1 MQKNLILLVC
11 LIIIT
16 AMNSSWGREP
26 AVDPVKTVI
35 VEEYNAPRE
44 NVKGYDFSKENNR
57 EINSTQSPAGLPV
70 KESEM
75 TEQMSSPKSTL
86 LFFLIAILPFAFWF
100 GLMFGNKV
108 KRDEQTKSEQ
118 KNEDQNNND
127 DDHWD
132 LPKAS

>member
-26 AVDPVKTVI
+26 AVDPVKTI
-35 VEEYNAPRE
+35 AVEEYDAPKE
-44 NVKGYDFSKENNR
+44 NVKGYDFTKANSR
-57 EINSTQSPAGLPV
+57 EINSTQSPTGLPV
-70 KESEM
+70 KESEQAD
-75 TEQMSSPKSTL
+75 TMSTGKGTL

-100 GLMFGNKV
+100 GLMFGTKV
-108 KRDEQTKSEQ
+108 KNQDIAQEK
-118 KNEDQNNND
+118 KEDDKIDSD

>member
-26 AVDPVKTVI
+26 AVEPVKTI
-35 VEEYNAPRE
+35 AVEEYDAPKE

-57 EINSTQSPAGLPV
+57 EINSTQSPEGLPI
-70 KESEM
+70 KESEV
-75 TEQMSSPKSTL
+75 TAPMSSTKSTL

-108 KRDEQTKSEQ
+108 KKEEQEHSKAQ
-118 KNEDQNNND
+118 KKDDDND